1 MHSLWLFFL
10 HKREFS
16 ILLMLALTGLGLYAV
31 TIIPKES
38 FPEVIVPVG
47 IVTTVYPGASASDI
61 EELITN
67 KLEDA
72 IANVEGIVNL
82 TSTSRD
88 DVSTISVEF
97 AASADIDKSIQKLK
111 DAVDSA
117 KSELP
122 GEAND
127 PFITEVDFS
136 NQPILIVAVSS
147 DVSPTEFTALGEKI
161 KDELDTI
168 NGVSEVQI
176 SGTRARQ
183 IQVLVRVES
192 LTSFGISINDVT
204 SALGQANL
212 TIPVGTVDTNGIEY
226 AVRFEGKL
234 NSVEDIKNVPVK
246 TSNGQVVYIRDVAS
260 VTDGVNRESSISRVS
275 VDGVPSES
283 SLTLTIYKKAG
294 GDVTDVT
301 DPALAKI
308 EELKKPDALLADSQ
322 VLIVFDQGKQVRKDL
337 SELVTA
343 GIETVV
349 LVILVLLLTIG
360 WRESLVAALSI
371 PISFVIAFIGL
382 YASGNTI
389 NFISLFALILSV
401 GILVD
406 SGIVVTEAIH
416 TRLRKSGN
424 AVEAAEK
431 SIREYAWPLIAGTM
445 TTVAVFAPL
454 FFLSGVTGEFISSIP
469 FTIIFVLIAS
479 VFVALGL
486 VPLIA
491 IYLTSNAHS
500 NRFEEL
506 QEQYTAKAQLWYRT
520 KLVDFLASTAK
531 QRILLWSLFIGLI
544 LAFTLPATGLL
555 KVIFFPPEDSDS
567 IFVEIETTQGTPVAQ
582 TDLVVREVEEIL
594 YDKDYIASF
603 TTTAGSGSAFTGSTN
618 SGGKFANITVD
629 LKSDRT
635 QSSIDLSAELRKELA
650 AVKGGTVKITEA
662 QNGPPTGAPVF
673 IKLNGESL
681 RDLLLVSDRAEAL
694 LNDIEGT
701 RDVEASSKSNATE
714 FVLTIDKGKASTL
727 GVPPAAVGGTLR
739 SAVFGVEATTIN
751 QDGEDI
757 DVVVRLGVDK
767 NTLDSA
773 ATPQITLDTLRNLT
787 VTSIRGESVPL
798 SSITTET
805 LASANAAI
813 NHEDKKR
820 QVTVSAFTVEGV
832 VAGDVVAK
840 FKERVSELEAPAG
853 VEVNYGGE
861 AENVNQ
867 SFTEMFIALAV
878 GLLLMLAILV
888 LSFNSVRYSL
898 YLLLVVPYSL
908 IGVFAGLAMTGLALS
923 FTSLLGVIALAGV
936 IINHNIIL
944 MDSMITH
951 KGAKTDDES
960 LIDQVADASV
970 SRFRPIM
977 LTTITTVIGMIPLS
991 RISDFWSPL
1000 AFAIMFGLTF
1010 AMILTLVLVPV
1021 LYYRNEVKK
1030 IAKANGTY
1038 VRSKWS
1044 IGAIPYWINELILGI
1059 FGKLV
1064 GK

>member
-16 ILLMLALTGLGLYAV
+16 ILLMLALIGLGAYAAI
-31 TIIPKES
+31 IIPKES

-47 IVTTVYPGASASDI
+47 IVTTVYPGASAADI

-72 IANVEGIVNL
+72 IANVEDIENL

-88 DVSTISVEF
+88 DVSTINVEF

-122 GEAND
+122 SDAND
-127 PFITEVDFS
+127 PFVSEVDFS
-136 NQPILIVAVSS
+136 NQPILIVAISS
-147 DVSPTEFTALGEKI
+147 DLSPTAFTALGEDI
-161 KDELDTI
+161 KDELTTI

-183 IQVLVRVES
+183 IQVLVKEEA
-192 LTSFGISINDVT
+192 LTGFGISINEVT
-204 SALGQANL
+204 QALGQANL
-212 TIPVGTVDTNGIEY
+212 TVPVGTVSTEGIEY

-234 NSVEDIKNVPVK
+234 NTVEDIKSVPVK
-246 TSNGQVVYIRDVAS
+246 SNNGQVIYIRDLAD
-260 VTDGVNRESSISRVS
+260 VTDGVSRESSISRVS
-275 VDGVPSES
+275 VDGVPSETS
-283 SLTLTIYKKAG
+283 MTLTIYKKAG

-301 DPALAKI
+301 DPVLAKI
-308 EELKKPDALLADSQ
+308 EELKKDEGLLSDSQ
-322 VLIVFDQGKQVRKDL
+322 VLVVFDQGKQVRKDL
-337 SELVTA
+337 SELIKA
-343 GIETVV
+343 GLETVV
-349 LVILVLLLTIG
+349 LVVLVLLLTIG

-371 PISFVIAFIGL
+371 PLSFVIAFIGL

-416 TRLRKSGN
+416 TRLRKTGN
-424 AVEAAEK
+424 AMQAAER

-479 VFVALGL
+479 IFVALGL

-500 NRFEEL
+500 NRFEEK
-506 QEQYTAKAQLWYRT
+506 QEEYTEKAQLWYRT
-520 KLVDFLASTAK
+520 KLVNFLKSK
-531 QRILLWSLFIGLI
+531 VQQRVLLWSLFLGLI
-544 LAFTLPATGLL
+544 FAFALPATGLL
-555 KVIFFPPEDSDS
+555 KVIFFPPENVDALY
-567 IFVEIETTQGTPVAQ
+567 IEIETAQGTPVTD

-594 YDKDYIASF
+594 YDKEYIQSF

-618 SGGKFANITVD
+618 AGGKFANITVE
-629 LKSDRT
+629 LKPERE
-635 QSSIDLSAELRKELA
+635 QSSIDLAVELRKEFA
-650 AVKGGTVKITEA
+650 DIKGGTVKIVEQ

-673 IKLNGESL
+673 IKLSGESL
-681 RDLLLVSDRAEAL
+681 ADLLLVSDRAEEL
-694 LNDIEGT
+694 LKDIEGT

-727 GVPPAAVGGTLR
+727 GVPPSAVGGVLR

-751 QDGEDI
+751 QEGEDI
-757 DVVVRLGVDK
+757 DVIVRLGVDR
-767 NTLDSA
+767 NTLDSS
-773 ATPQITLDTLRNLT
+773 ATPKITIDTLRNLT

-798 SSITTET
+798 SSITAET

-820 QVTVSAFTVEGV
+820 QVTVGAFTEEGV
-832 VAGDVVAK
+832 VAGEVVNQ
-840 FKERVSELEAPAG
+840 FKARVGELEAPAG
-853 VEVNYGGE
+853 VEIGYGGE

-888 LSFNSVRYSL
+888 LSFNSIRYSL

-951 KGAKTDDES
+951 KGAQKEDES

-977 LTTITTVIGMIPLS
+977 LTTITTVVGMIPLS

-1010 AMILTLVLVPV
+1010 AMILTLVLVPT
-1021 LYYRNEVKK
+1021 LYYRNELAKQNPVKK
-1030 IAKANGTY
+1030 QWFFIRWPKYLYQKVKGRNITT
-1038 VRSKWS
+1038 V
-1044 IGAIPYWINELILGI
+1044 
-1059 FGKLV
+1059 
-1064 GK
+1064 

>member
-1 MHSLWLFFL
+1 MHTLWLFFL

-16 ILLMLALTGLGLYAV
+16 ILLMLALIGLGVYAAI
-31 TIIPKES
+31 IIPKES

-47 IVTTVYPGASASDI
+47 IVTTVYPGASAADI

-72 IANVEGIVNL
+72 IANVADIENL

-88 DVSTISVEF
+88 YVSTISVEF
-97 AASADIDKSIQKLK
+97 AANADIDKSIQELK

-122 GEAND
+122 SDAND
-127 PFITEVDFS
+127 PIVSEVDFS
-136 NQPILIVAVSS
+136 NQPILIVAISS

-161 KDELDTI
+161 KDELTTI
-168 NGVSEVQI
+168 TGVSEVQI

-183 IQVLVRVES
+183 IQVLVKEEA
-192 LTSFGISINDVT
+192 LTSFGMGINDVT
-204 SALGQANL
+204 AALGQANL
-212 TIPVGTVDTNGIEY
+212 TVPVGTVATDGIEY

-234 NSVEDIKNVPVK
+234 NTVDDIKSVPVK
-246 TSNGQVVYIRDVAS
+246 SNNGQVVYIRDLAE
-260 VTDGVNRESSISRVS
+260 VTDGVSRESSISRVS
-275 VDGVPSES
+275 VNGVPSES
-283 SLTLTIYKKAG
+283 SMTLSIFKKAG

-301 DPALAKI
+301 DPVLAKI
-308 EELKKPDALLADSQ
+308 EELKQPDSLLSDSQ
-322 VLIVFDQGKQVRKDL
+322 VLVVFDEGKQVRKDL
-337 SELVTA
+337 TELIKA
-343 GIETVV
+343 GLETVL
-349 LVILVLLLTIG
+349 LVVLVLLLTIG

-371 PISFVIAFIGL
+371 PLSFVIAFIGL

-406 SGIVVTEAIH
+406 SGIVITEAIH

-424 AVEAAEK
+424 AVDAAEK
-431 SIREYAWPLIAGTM
+431 SIKEYAWPLIAGTM
-445 TTVAVFAPL
+445 TTIAVFAPL

-479 VFVALGL
+479 IFVALGM

-491 IYLTSNAHS
+491 IYLTSNTHS
-500 NRFEEL
+500 NKFEEK
-506 QEQYTAKAQLWYRT
+506 QEEYTDKAQRWYRRN
-520 KLVDFLASTAK
+520 LVTFLESKIK
-531 QRILLWSLFIGLI
+531 QRVLLWSLFLGLI
-544 LAFTLPATGLL
+544 LAFALPATGLL
-555 KVIFFPPEDSDS
+555 KVIFFPPENVDALY
-567 IFVEIETTQGTPVAQ
+567 VEIETDHGTPVAD
-582 TDLVVREVEEIL
+582 TDLVVREVEELL
-594 YDKDYIASF
+594 YEKDYIKSF

-618 SGGKFANITVD
+618 AGGKFANITIELD
-629 LKSDRT
+629 PKRE
-635 QSSIDLSAELRKELA
+635 QSSIDLAIELREEFSKIKSGL
-650 AVKGGTVKITEA
+650 VKIVEQ

-673 IKLNGESL
+673 IKLNGDSL
-681 RDLLLVSDRAEAL
+681 TDLLLVSDNAERL
-694 LNDIEGT
+694 LNDIDGT

-727 GVPPAAVGGTLR
+727 GVSPFAVGGVLR

-751 QDGEDI
+751 QGGEDI
-757 DVVVRLGVDK
+757 AVIVRLGVDK
-767 NTLDSA
+767 NSLDVS
-773 ATPQITLDTLRNLT
+773 ATPKISLDTLRNLT

-798 SSITTET
+798 SSITSEN

-832 VAGDVVAK
+832 VASEVVNK
-840 FKERVSELEAPAG
+840 FKDRVSELDAPSG
-853 VEVNYGGE
+853 IEVAYGGE

-867 SFTEMFIALAV
+867 SFTEMFIALFV

-908 IGVFAGLAMTGLALS
+908 IGVFAGLALTGLALS

-951 KGAKTDDES
+951 KGARNEDES

-977 LTTITTVIGMIPLS
+977 LTTITTVVGMIPLS
-991 RISDFWSPL
+991 QISDFWSPL

-1010 AMILTLVLVPV
+1010 AMILTLVLVPT
-1021 LYYRNEVKK
+1021 LYYRNELAKQNPIKK
-1030 IAKANGTY
+1030 QWFFIRWPKSLYDVLGTLL
-1038 VRSKWS
+1038 
-1044 IGAIPYWINELILGI
+1044 IPTN
-1059 FGKLV
+1059 
-1064 GK
+1064 

>member
-16 ILLMLALTGLGLYAV
+16 ILLMLALIGLGAYAAI
-31 TIIPKES
+31 IIPKES

-47 IVTTVYPGASASDI
+47 IVTTVYPGAGASDI

-72 IANVEGIVNL
+72 IANVEDIENL

-97 AASADIDKSIQKLK
+97 AANADIDKSIQKLK

-117 KSELP
+117 KGELP
-122 GEAND
+122 SDAND
-127 PFITEVDFS
+127 PFVSEVDFS
-136 NQPILIVAVSS
+136 NHPILILAISS
-147 DVSPTEFTALGEKI
+147 DLSPTDFTALGEKI
-161 KDELDTI
+161 KDELTTI
-168 NGVSEVQI
+168 SGVSEVQI
-176 SGTRARQ
+176 SGTRSRQ
-183 IQVLVRVES
+183 IQVLVKEEA
-192 LTSFGISINDVT
+192 LTSFNIGINDVT

-212 TIPVGTVDTNGIEY
+212 TVPVGTVATDGIEY

-234 NSVEDIKNVPVK
+234 NSVNDIKNVPVK
-246 TSNGQVVYIRDVAS
+246 SNNGQVVYIRDLAD
-260 VTDGVNRESSISRVS
+260 VTDGVSREASISRVS
-275 VDGVPSES
+275 VEGVPSEAS
-283 SLTLTIYKKAG
+283 MTLLIYKKAG

-301 DPALAKI
+301 DPVLAKI
-308 EELKKPDALLADSQ
+308 EELKKDTGLLNDSQ
-322 VLIVFDQGKQVRKDL
+322 VLVVFDEGKQVRKDL

-349 LVILVLLLTIG
+349 LVILCLLLTIG

-371 PISFVIAFIGL
+371 PLSFVIAFIGL

-416 TRLRKSGN
+416 TRLRKTGN

-445 TTVAVFAPL
+445 TTIAVFAPL

-479 VFVALGL
+479 IFVALGL

-491 IYLTSNAHS
+491 IYLTSNTHS
-500 NRFEEL
+500 NRFEEK
-506 QEQYTAKAQLWYRT
+506 QEEYTEKIQLWYRT
-520 KLVDFLASTAK
+520 KLVNFLESKIK
-531 QRILLWSLFIGLI
+531 QRVLLWSLFVGLI
-544 LAFTLPATGLL
+544 LAFALPATGLL
-555 KVIFFPPEDSDS
+555 KVIFFPPENVDA
-567 IFVEIETTQGTPVAQ
+567 IYIEIETIQGTPVAD
-582 TDLVVREVEEIL
+582 TDLVVRQVEEIL
-594 YDKDYIASF
+594 YDKDYIKSF
-603 TTTAGSGSAFTGSTN
+603 TTTAGSGSAFTGSTAA
-618 SGGKFANITVD
+618 GGKFANITVD
-629 LKSDRT
+629 LNPERDET
-635 QSSIDLSAELRKELA
+635 SIELAMMLRKEFEA
-650 AVKGGTVKITEA
+650 IKGGTVKITEQ

-673 IKLNGESL
+673 IKLSGDSL
-681 RDLLLVSDRAEAL
+681 ADLLLVSDRAEKL
-694 LNDIEGT
+694 LLDIEGT

-727 GVPPAAVGGTLR
+727 GVPPQAVGGVLR

-751 QDGEDI
+751 QEGEDI
-757 DVVVRLGVDK
+757 DVIVRLGVDK
-767 NTLDSA
+767 NTLDIS
-773 ATPQITLDTLRNLT
+773 ATPKISLDTLRNLT

-813 NHEDKKR
+813 NHEDKIR

-832 VAGDVVAK
+832 VAGEVVNK
-840 FKERVSELEAPAG
+840 FKERVGELEAPAG
-853 VEVNYGGE
+853 VEVSYGGE

-888 LSFNSVRYSL
+888 LSFNSIRYSL

-951 KGAKTDDES
+951 KGAQKEDES

-977 LTTITTVIGMIPLS
+977 LTTITTVVGMIPLS

-1010 AMILTLVLVPV
+1010 AMILTLVLVPT
-1021 LYYRNEVKK
+1021 LYYRNELEKQNPVKK
-1030 IAKANGTY
+1030 QWFFI
-1038 VRSKWS
+1038 RWPKWLYDVIRIVLTPTS
-1044 IGAIPYWINELILGI
+1044 
-1059 FGKLV
+1059 
-1064 GK
+1064 